1 MRREKEAARLKLANE
16 RATARKIA
24 KESMELIDDE
34 RVELMD
40 IAASRKGLPSIL
52 CLDSDTLQNLELF
65 RGSSYDKFRDTIL
78 NIICLLFALIT
89 IFLIHGMLFLKIKKN
104 SVVLF
109 Y

>member
-1 MRREKEAARLKLANE
+1 MRIKEEMRREKEAARLKLANE

-52 CLDSDTLQNLELF
+52 SLDSDTLQNLELF
-65 RGSSYDKFRDTIL
+65 RGSSFDKYKDI
-78 NIICLLFALIT
+78 
-89 IFLIHGMLFLKIKKN
+89 
-104 SVVLF
+104 S
-109 Y
+109 

>member
-1 MRREKEAARLKLANE
+1 MRIKEEMRREKEAARLKLANE

-52 CLDSDTLQNLELF
+52 SLDSDTLQNLELF
-65 RGSSYDKFRDTIL
+65 RGSSSDKF
-78 NIICLLFALIT
+78 
-89 IFLIHGMLFLKIKKN
+89 
-104 SVVLF
+104 
-109 Y
+109 

>member
-1 MRREKEAARLKLANE
+1 MRIKEEMRREKEAAKLKLANE

-52 CLDSDTLQNLELF
+52 SLDSDTLQNLELF
-65 RGSSYDKFRDTIL
+65 RG
-78 NIICLLFALIT
+78 
-89 IFLIHGMLFLKIKKN
+89 N
-104 SVVLF
+104 SF
-109 Y
+109 D